1 MGYFIP
7 LSFLYYF
14 LNMMLS
20 KLTLSTSINLNLSNY
35 KRKRPSSFVSNIG
48 PLIQRIKKSLNQ
60 NTQSSTT
67 ARRSNTVHCCLSD
80 YQEMS
85 EKHALS
91 ASLNEEQGKDT
102 ALLPNNLTGVLTCC
116 ADDTTMIRLSWTQE
130 TFMYALALDS
140 ENSKRYTQHA
150 ENWWSTTPSPA
161 LPSSPHAILAN

>member
-1 MGYFIP
+1 
-7 LSFLYYF
+7 
-14 LNMMLS
+14 MMLS

-91 ASLNEEQGKDT
+91 ASLNEEQ
-102 ALLPNNLTGVLTCC
+102 
-116 ADDTTMIRLSWTQE
+116 DDTTMIRLSWTQE